1 MPMLLLKTIPLM
13 IKTRVTSMT
22 KNPLLLILA
31 HLIKAPKI
39 YYRNKKARKREIQT
53 TKVQTRKAQTSK
65 GKRSK
70 PLRRPA
76 KVAKS
81 RRKILTRQ
89 SRRRQKKRPNQVQ
102 RRQLELTST
111 RTHSVSTWCFREF
124 YRATFIA
131 LKTSLSRSTRLIKT
145 STDSNPQMPLFR

>member
-1 MPMLLLKTIPLM
+1 MRHYKKTLKKKKIQAPKRHPGANYLKTTRKPTSMPMLLLKTIPLI

-39 YYRNKKARKREIQT
+39 NYRNKKAIKREIQT
-53 TKVQTRKAQTSK
+53 TKVQIRKAQTSK

-81 RRKILTRQ
+81 RRKILIRQ
-89 SRRRQKKRPNQVQ
+89 SIRRQKKRPNQVQ
-102 RRQLELTST
+102 RR
-111 RTHSVSTWCFREF
+111 
-124 YRATFIA
+124 
-131 LKTSLSRSTRLIKT
+131 
-145 STDSNPQMPLFR
+145 